1 MDVVRIVGISSSFR
15 RANTEIIVK
24 AALEAAGGVPGVET
38 TFVSFAGKR
47 LSGCRDCEGC
57 VRAGSYCIIKDDWPE
72 LAQALIDPVPDG
84 LIIGSPVYHY
94 SVNAALRAFL
104 ERCTSLIK
112 KKFFPDFPLDPP
124 DWTHTVGA
132 ALAVGQSIHGGQE
145 HALGN
150 ILDWL
155 LVNDFVVVGGY
166 YTGGPACLHEID
178 TKDAVLKD
186 EMGLAAARTVGRR
199 VAHTARLLKLG
210 RRAAGGATT
219 GGGVGGPGPA

>member
-1 MDVVRIVGISSSFR
+1 MNTIRIVGISSSFR

-24 AALEAAGGVPGVET
+24 GALEAAKASVPGVET

-47 LSGCRDCEGC
+47 LSGCRDCEAC
-57 VRAGSYCIIKDDWPE
+57 VRGGTYCVLKDDWPD
-72 LAQALIDPVPDG
+72 LARVLYDPVPDG

-94 SVNAALRAFL
+94 SVNSALRAFL

-166 YTGGPACLHEID
+166 YTGGPAYLHEID
-178 TKDAVLKD
+178 TKDAVLRD
-186 EMGLAAARTVGRR
+186 DMGLAAARTVGRR
-199 VAHTARLLKLG
+199 VAYTARLVRAG
-210 RRAAGGATT
+210 RRAVAEGRA
-219 GGGVGGPGPA
+219 